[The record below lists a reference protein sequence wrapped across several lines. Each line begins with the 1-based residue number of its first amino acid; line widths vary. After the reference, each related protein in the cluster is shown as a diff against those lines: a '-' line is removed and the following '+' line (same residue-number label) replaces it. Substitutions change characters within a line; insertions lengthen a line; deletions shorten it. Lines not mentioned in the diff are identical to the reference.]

1 MIKITEYLAMG
12 RAVASYDLEES
23 RVSAGPAACYAR
35 PGDPQDL
42 AACID
47 QLLSDPQRRARMG
60 RLGRERVEKQLAW
73 NHAEPELLAAYDR
86 ALAKRAVAGLAA

>member
-1 MIKITEYLAMG
+1 MG

-23 RVSAGPAACYAR
+23 RVSAGPAASYAL
-35 PGDPQDL
+35 PGDPLDL
-42 AACID
+42 AMCID

-60 RLGRERVEKQLAW
+60 RLGRERAEERLAW
-73 NHAEPELLAAYDR
+73 KHAEPALLAAYDR